1 MPVVL
6 ANPKNANE
14 ISFEQRAR
22 DLKDQ
27 EQKEQEERTKIYDKR
42 VTTVQAQKE

>member
-1 MPVVL
+1 MPAVL

-27 EQKEQEERTKIYDKR
+27 EQKLINSSFEAIFCLNSSYISI
-42 VTTVQAQKE
+42 

>member
-1 MPVVL
+1 MPAVL

-27 EQKEQEERTKIYDKR
+27 EQKEQEELKQQRKVLFQGFIK
-42 VTTVQAQKE
+42 